1 MKIKYIM
8 VILAVSILFMGCED
22 AAEPIQLDET
32 DLLTAGPI
40 VVEESTEKESTEEK
54 NIMVFVCGEVNSPG
68 VYEMD
73 GDARVCDAILM
84 AGDFTG
90 DADIDYLNQAAGLT
104 DGQQLYVPSEEE
116 TAAGI
121 PDGNTADPGGSGNHF
136 GSGNSSGNGLVNIN
150 TASLQEL
157 KTLPGI
163 GDVKAGAIISYREQ
177 NGKFTST
184 EDIKQVDGIKS
195 GLYDSIKDMITVN

>member
-22 AAEPIQLDET
+22 AEEPIQLDKT
-32 DLLTAGPI
+32 DLPTAGPI

-54 NIMVFVCGEVNSPG
+54 TIMVFVCGEVNSPG

-73 GDARVCDAILM
+73 SDARVCDAILM

-121 PDGNTADPGGSGNHF
+121 SEGNTVDPGGNGNL
-136 GSGNSSGNGLVNIN
+136 SGNGLVNIN

>member
-40 VVEESTEKESTEEK
+40 VVEENSVPETET
-54 NIMVFVCGEVNSPG
+54 IMVFVCGEVNSPG

-73 GDARVCDAILM
+73 GDARVCDAILR
-84 AGDFTG
+84 AGDFTV
-90 DADIDYLNQAAGLT
+90 DADTDYLNQAAGLT

-116 TAAGI
+116 TTAGI
-121 PDGNTADPGGSGNHF
+121 SDGNIVNSEGSGNI
-136 GSGNSSGNGLVNIN
+136 SGNANSSGNGLVNIN

-163 GDVKAGAIISYREQ
+163 GDVKAAAIISYREQ
-177 NGKFTST
+177 NNKFTST

>member
-1 MKIKYIM
+1 MKIKNLM
-8 VILAVSILFMGCED
+8 VILAVSLLFMGCED

-40 VVEESTEKESTEEK
+40 VVEENSVPETET
-54 NIMVFVCGEVNSPG
+54 IMVFVCGEVNSPG

-73 GDARVCDAILM
+73 GDARVCDAILR
-84 AGDFTG
+84 AGDFTV
-90 DADIDYLNQAAGLT
+90 DADTDYLNQAAGLT

-116 TAAGI
+116 TKAGI
-121 PDGNTADPGGSGNHF
+121 FEGNIINSEGSGNI
-136 GSGNSSGNGLVNIN
+136 SGNANSSGNGLVNIN

-163 GDVKAGAIISYREQ
+163 GDVKAAAIISYREQ
-177 NGKFTST
+177 NNKFTST

>member
-1 MKIKYIM
+1 MKIKNLM
-8 VILAVSILFMGCED
+8 VILAVSLLFMGCED

-40 VVEESTEKESTEEK
+40 VVEENSVPETET
-54 NIMVFVCGEVNSPG
+54 IMVFVCGEVNSPG

-73 GDARVCDAILM
+73 GDARVCDAILR
-84 AGDFTG
+84 AGDFTV
-90 DADIDYLNQAAGLT
+90 DADTDYLNQAAGLT

-116 TAAGI
+116 TKAGI
-121 PDGNTADPGGSGNHF
+121 SEGNIINSEGSGNI
-136 GSGNSSGNGLVNIN
+136 SGNANSSGNGLVNIN

-163 GDVKAGAIISYREQ
+163 GDVKAAAIISYREQ
-177 NGKFTST
+177 NNKFTST